1 MNPVRLVLLDEQ
13 RLFRDLLVASLKRE
27 KAFSVVGEAGGS
39 CRAVHLCREA
49 RPDLALMDLRLPRI
63 NDSELADCLRRHLPD
78 LRMIALTDQA
88 DAFAVRR
95 AMDARLDGFV
105 EKSQPLEVL
114 LQAIAAVAR
123 GETYFTPIYHQ
134 QVREMALDPFSF
146 PKVLSAREQQI
157 LSLVAEGQT
166 SRAVAE
172 KLGLSAR
179 TVESHR
185 RNIMKK
191 MDLKDMAGLV
201 RFAVIQGFRFEA
213 CTLFPEGSEPPT
225 VCAGCASAGQ
235 AASHAASHL

>member
-1 MNPVRLVLLDEQ
+1 MKSARLVILNGQ
-13 RLFRDLLVASLKRE
+13 RLFRDLLASTLKRI
-27 KAFSVVGEAGGS
+27 ADISVVGEAEGS
-39 CRAVHLCREA
+39 CRSVTLCRET
-49 RPDLALMDLRLPRI
+49 RPDIVLLDLRMPRI
-63 NDSELADCLRRHLPD
+63 NGTELADCLRRHLPD

-213 CTLFPEGSEPPT
+213 CTLFPEGSEPPA

-235 AASHAASHL
+235 AASHSASLL